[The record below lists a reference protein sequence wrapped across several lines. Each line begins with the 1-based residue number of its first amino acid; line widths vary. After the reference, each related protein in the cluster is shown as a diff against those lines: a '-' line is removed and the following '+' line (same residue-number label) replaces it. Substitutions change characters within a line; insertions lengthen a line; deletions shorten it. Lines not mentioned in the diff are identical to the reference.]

1 MKTNIIGISMR
12 IFTVNK
18 NITISRF
25 IDCVIENRKI
35 RLSPFVRKKVFDSV
49 KDEFKEIRHSH
60 SIARWLDKP
69 LDAIKEI
76 KKEKGEDK
84 LDEFL
89 LDASSYLS
97 ESTLEL
103 EFKNIRVSKKE
114 SIFVSLDTKGIHF
127 KTDIQINESDELAR
141 IKYKFSKIIWFRVF
155 LEEIQKN
162 YCTSIMKGIHI
173 SDVSIFYEK
182 VLYVEALMEGDL

>member
-35 RLSPFVRKKVFDSV
+35 RLSPFVREKVFDSV

-76 KKEKGEDK
+76 KMEKGEDK

-97 ESTLEL
+97 ESPLEL

-155 LEEIQKN
+155 LDEIQKN
-162 YCTSIMKGIHI
+162 YCTSIMNGVHI
-173 SDVSIFYEK
+173 RDVPIFHEK
-182 VLYVEALMEGDL
+182 VLYVEALMEGEL